1 MNQKTVKILKKYSD
15 LKGLNPKTLKREW
28 LSLSESQKDIKR
40 QEYLA
45 ALSKK

>member
-1 MNQKTVKILKKYSD
+1 MNAKTVKILRKYAN
-15 LKGLNPKTLKREW
+15 LKGLDIKNLKREW
-28 LSLSESQKDIKR
+28 LSLNEFQKDQKR